1 MCGFCGCSLK
11 RSQCPI
17 KPNRVRG
24 IRMASFHEKVE
35 RLKSAIS
42 KAEMFVNQGGD
53 PQGPEAGGVR
63 AEVVD
68 AWDEF
73 QKEFVDASV
82 QMDA

>member
-1 MCGFCGCSLK
+1 
-11 RSQCPI
+11 
-17 KPNRVRG
+17 
-24 IRMASFHEKVE
+24 MASFHEKVE
-35 RLKSAIS
+35 RLKSSIS

-53 PQGPEAGGVR
+53 LQGPEAGSVK

-73 QKEFVDASV
+73 AKEFIDASV

>member
-1 MCGFCGCSLK
+1 VVAGLN
-11 RSQCPI
+11 RSD
-17 KPNRVRG
+17 RG
-24 IRMASFHEKVE
+24 ISVSTFHEKVE

-53 PQGPEAGGVR
+53 LQGSQAGSVR

-73 QKEFVDASV
+73 SKEFVDASV
-82 QMDA
+82 QADA

>member
-1 MCGFCGCSLK
+1 MLAEVIAGPTLK
-11 RSQCPI
+11 CI
-17 KPNRVRG
+17 GG
-24 IRMASFHEKVE
+24 ICVSTFHEKVE

-53 PQGPEAGGVR
+53 LQGPQAGSVK

-73 QKEFVDASV
+73 SKEFVDASV
-82 QMDA
+82 QSDA

>member
-1 MCGFCGCSLK
+1 
-11 RSQCPI
+11 
-17 KPNRVRG
+17 
-24 IRMASFHEKVE
+24 MASFHEKVE

-53 PQGPEAGGVR
+53 LQGPESGGVK

-73 QKEFVDASV
+73 AKGFSDASV

>member
-1 MCGFCGCSLK
+1 VST
-11 RSQCPI
+11 
-17 KPNRVRG
+17 
-24 IRMASFHEKVE
+24 FHEKVE

-53 PQGPEAGGVR
+53 LQGSQAGSVR

-73 QKEFVDASV
+73 SKEFVDASV
-82 QMDA
+82 QADA

>member
-1 MCGFCGCSLK
+1 ML
-11 RSQCPI
+11 
-17 KPNRVRG
+17 
-24 IRMASFHEKVE
+24 SFHEKVE

-53 PQGPEAGGVR
+53 LQGPESGGVK

-73 QKEFVDASV
+73 AKEFTDASV
-82 QMDA
+82 QADA

>member
-1 MCGFCGCSLK
+1 MLSEVVADPML
-11 RSQCPI
+11 
-17 KPNRVRG
+17 NHVRG

-53 PQGPEAGGVR
+53 LQGPQSGSVR
-63 AEVVD
+63 SEVVD

-73 QKEFVDASV
+73 AKEFVDASV
-82 QMDA
+82 QADA

>member
-1 MCGFCGCSLK
+1 MVSAEGSTKVADSTLK
-11 RSQCPI
+11 LGGP
-17 KPNRVRG
+17 
-24 IRMASFHEKVE
+24 MASFHEKVE

-42 KAEMFVNQGGD
+42 RAEMFVNQGGD
-53 PQGPEAGGVR
+53 LQGPEAGSVK

-73 QKEFVDASV
+73 AKEFVDASV